1 MDFKKF
7 VADLAARY
15 RKPTEPTPAAVV
27 DVDAAHEAGRKG
39 DMKLAMPKGTMS
51 AGKPDT
57 RAAKLKGTR
66 PATIRA
72 TTRAFK

>member
-1 MDFKKF
+1 MPWRNGAVLQRDFDRGLNLEFDGSRTELEGITMDFKKF
-7 VADLAARY
+7 V
-15 RKPTEPTPAAVV
+15 
-27 DVDAAHEAGRKG
+27 
-39 DMKLAMPKGTMS
+39 S